1 MVLWFIR
8 KVSIPKEWRPPA
20 ISAVTWGNPPLATSH
35 LTDYDGKTVIF
46 WYKDTQTGEKIVV
59 RYSALDFISS
69 MVPHIPP
76 KGLQMV
82 RYAGLYARC
91 VKRRWREIANAA
103 LEAIR
108 TQFPLFALDP
118 LG

>member
-1 MVLWFIR
+1 
-8 KVSIPKEWRPPA
+8 
-20 ISAVTWGNPPLATSH
+20 
-35 LTDYDGKTVIF
+35 
-46 WYKDTQTGEKIVV
+46 
-59 RYSALDFISS
+59 

-91 VKRRWREIANAA
+91 VKRRWLEIANVA

-118 LG
+118 FLKSVAPLKWRERIKASFGYDPQPARCAAAQWNLQKSGSQNAASSG

>member
-1 MVLWFIR
+1 
-8 KVSIPKEWRPPA
+8 
-20 ISAVTWGNPPLATSH
+20 
-35 LTDYDGKTVIF
+35 
-46 WYKDTQTGEKIVV
+46 
-59 RYSALDFISS
+59 

-91 VKRRWREIANAA
+91 VKRRWLEIANVA

-108 TQFPLFALDP
+108 TQFPLFASTRS
-118 LG
+118 